1 MLLEY
6 DAAIDVRN
14 VCEIFFAH
22 LARKRRELEQPRVTC
37 AAGKSYLNGGYTTAT
52 ACFFLDAVRSSD
64 PETR

>member
-22 LARKRRELEQPRVTC
+22 LAREADQ
-37 AAGKSYLNGGYTTAT
+37 A
-52 ACFFLDAVRSSD
+52 LD
-64 PETR
+64 

>member
-22 LARKRRELEQPRVTC
+22 LARKRWELGQRRMKAEES
-37 AAGKSYLNGGYTTAT
+37 KSYLVGGN
-52 ACFFLDAVRSSD
+52 
-64 PETR
+64 